1 MDDPSGSGSLPHS
14 QIPSLPL
21 EVLSH
26 ITSFLPPAF
35 YPPQPLFPTST
46 SSFSHRPSVSRALP
60 LPSAVRGGSPSP
72 SPVASQP
79 GVHQTHIIRALD
91 PYPPDPSP
99 PLHTLS
105 SASKASHTLLSAAR
119 PWLWEN
125 VDVKSGRG
133 WLAIVNAL
141 TEEVVDETENNTHE
155 VVPIEGKFPGLAG
168 VGHGLVGTGAL
179 GGASAGSGLG
189 VEGLPLT
196 SEALAIMS
204 AAAAAAAAAQPH
216 VPAGVPPTPMSP
228 EQATT
233 TTQDMQVDPVAGPGP
248 GPAPDAH
255 TQPNTVPGGTGR
267 YISSQPS
274 MTYPYPFPTGA
285 SSSSVQIAIPPQT
298 YSYSP
303 PQPPRLSMLLT
314 PPGSRN
320 ASPHP
325 NTTPNSV
332 TVTSPRR
339 GSAAGAGAPEG
350 ASSSIERACMPMSFE
365 KRTSSLS
372 RGKTRA
378 EMWSQAEAEE
388 PGDGDDEMTGD
399 ADEGS
404 PEIRGR
410 TMSPVT
416 PKDTVR
422 TLELADHVDHAE
434 VDDDETWYNV
444 NPELLPPPG
453 PYIRHLSFTNF
464 RTIGS
469 RRTQDEAVRGRFVT
483 AGRLEGFIKNA
494 PNLLSVCMTEYVD
507 SSLSLDVLEEL
518 LFRGQK
524 RPRLPRRMS
533 STVRSLSRARS
544 LSVDPTALLSPTSN
558 HTQLDPP
565 RPTYVPYED
574 ETEED
579 KWRRRAMFTALEAL
593 DLTGCVSN
601 AFTEGM
607 RDLWDTWYAPDEG
620 VAEEDDRDRGRSRG
634 RARHRGEPPSSTET
648 EEDEDSAWA
657 SRRNRSTSRRRT
669 PVFPGM
675 KRLSLRACLSLD
687 SHIIDTFLFSFPCL
701 THLDLSNTKVS
712 SSFLAALTERPPR
725 SLQLQSLSLARCP
738 RLDPFIVVDFLC
750 RSPAAEDIVE
760 LNLFVNPSQGN
771 AMRSDDL
778 MRLVTTAPC
787 FKSGQLRY
795 LDLSSARVSAEHL
808 AVGVFPAQPNLVSLG
823 LSHIS
828 SLALPPIADFLLHS
842 APNVEILTLTGTAF
856 ETSLRPSATA
866 LQITLELHARL
877 INPLTTVPFSLSSL
891 HLGSNPAPPAPGPTK
906 LRVIELSSPI
916 RRAIGPEGGSHEWK
930 VIRSKG
936 GRGWYVDVSAGWV
949 QDVKEDGREWRFARH
964 LPGSDPWRRWLTGLC
979 EASGRVSSS
988 VGWHSR
994 KMEVVRGM
1002 GMLGREEG
1010 MAGAGAFAFEE

>member
-1 MDDPSGSGSLPHS
+1 
-14 QIPSLPL
+14 
-21 EVLSH
+21 
-26 ITSFLPPAF
+26 
-35 YPPQPLFPTST
+35 
-46 SSFSHRPSVSRALP
+46 
-60 LPSAVRGGSPSP
+60 
-72 SPVASQP
+72 
-79 GVHQTHIIRALD
+79 
-91 PYPPDPSP
+91 
-99 PLHTLS
+99 
-105 SASKASHTLLSAAR
+105 
-119 PWLWEN
+119 
-125 VDVKSGRG
+125 
-133 WLAIVNAL
+133 
-141 TEEVVDETENNTHE
+141 
-155 VVPIEGKFPGLAG
+155 
-168 VGHGLVGTGAL
+168 
-179 GGASAGSGLG
+179 
-189 VEGLPLT
+189 
-196 SEALAIMS
+196 
-204 AAAAAAAAAQPH
+204 
-216 VPAGVPPTPMSP
+216 
-228 EQATT
+228 
-233 TTQDMQVDPVAGPGP
+233 
-248 GPAPDAH
+248 
-255 TQPNTVPGGTGR
+255 
-267 YISSQPS
+267 
-274 MTYPYPFPTGA
+274 
-285 SSSSVQIAIPPQT
+285 
-298 YSYSP
+298 
-303 PQPPRLSMLLT
+303 
-314 PPGSRN
+314 
-320 ASPHP
+320 
-325 NTTPNSV
+325 
-332 TVTSPRR
+332 
-339 GSAAGAGAPEG
+339 
-350 ASSSIERACMPMSFE
+350 
-365 KRTSSLS
+365 
-372 RGKTRA
+372 
-378 EMWSQAEAEE
+378 
-388 PGDGDDEMTGD
+388 
-399 ADEGS
+399 
-404 PEIRGR
+404 
-410 TMSPVT
+410 
-416 PKDTVR
+416 
-422 TLELADHVDHAE
+422 
-434 VDDDETWYNV
+434 
-444 NPELLPPPG
+444 
-453 PYIRHLSFTNF
+453 
-464 RTIGS
+464 
-469 RRTQDEAVRGRFVT
+469 
-483 AGRLEGFIKNA
+483 
-494 PNLLSVCMTEYVD
+494 MTEYVD

-725 SLQLQSLSLARCP
+725 SLRLQSLSLARCP